1 MKNKETN
8 VDCMKYRKHTHLAGV
23 DVEAIIAEKGRC
35 ILTIKEAYYARA
47 VDVSGNKT
55 DGYFIEW
62 QEQQMP
68 MVVNSGNRKTI
79 ANLVKTEKGL
89 QPIESRNLIN
99 WKGMRIELFFDPNV
113 KMMGQITGGIKV
125 KPTPVVIVKKE
136 LSDEDFERAISAVVS
151 GKFTKDKLIND
162 YQLREEQIKRLEEL

>member
-23 DVEAIIAEKGRC
+23 DVEAIAAEHGRC

-62 QEQQMP
+62 EEQQMP

-79 ANLVKTEKGL
+79 ANLVKSEKGL
-89 QPIESRNLIN
+89 QPIESRNLMN

-125 KPTPVVIVKKE
+125 KSTPVVFVKKQI
-136 LSDEDFERAISAVVS
+136 SDEGFERGISAIIA
-151 GKFTKDKLIND
+151 KQFTKQKLMDD
-162 YQLREEQIKRLEEL
+162 YELREEQIKRLEKL